1 MLTLIIFIPEFG
13 TNKDVSQVK
22 NDLISYLGTRMVKD
36 KLDSRPALY
45 INGVISQEEK
55 TLITKEF
62 CPTGCIILFLE
73 VEDILDLQGKT
84 LNIIN
89 P

>member
-13 TNKDVSQVK
+13 TNKDVCQVK

-36 KLDSRPALY
+36 KLDSHPALY

-55 TLITKEF
+55 L
-62 CPTGCIILFLE
+62 
-73 VEDILDLQGKT
+73 
-84 LNIIN
+84 
-89 P
+89 